1 MIINPNKFFKISVS
15 SFIHSLLYCGI
26 ILIYWGSLLPWFM
39 WSVERFYAPLAAILI
54 GSAAFVASFTKND
67 IFSRKD
73 FLIPSLCAFTLLI
86 FLRIVNNNSFFGFVE
101 ALIHVYIFY
110 NIFRLDIRFLRKV
123 ADVLCI
129 TMGSFMLVSVTAFIL
144 YVGGFPFPYS
154 DILNE
159 NLQYSFQNFYF
170 FIIDDRQFLLL
181 FPRFQSVFLEPGHLG
196 TATSFLLFTQIGKW
210 RKWYN
215 IPLLIATFLSF
226 SLAAYVLITL
236 IMFAS
241 AWIRRKQLFRKI
253 VYLVI
258 LFAGV
263 FICATF
269 YNEGDN
275 LVNNLIV
282 ERLKI
287 DDGKLV
293 GDNRVTDSFEA
304 VYDDYLKSSD
314 IWFGREYSLEEFGFG
329 NAGYRV
335 FIYDNGIISLAL
347 VILLYITMSMSGKDP
362 RARIAMLL
370 IAAAGFWVRAIPL
383 TYYFFIP
390 LYLVPYVTRHDIV
403 EKDDINLCKQNPAET
418 KES

>member
-1 MIINPNKFFKISVS
+1 MKIHLNKIFKISVS
-15 SFIHSLLYCGI
+15 SLVRSLLYGGI

-39 WSVERFYAPLAAILI
+39 WPFERFYAPLAAILI
-54 GSAAFVASFTKND
+54 GSALFVTSFTKDN
-67 IFSRKD
+67 IFSRND

-86 FLRIVNNNSFFGFVE
+86 FLRIINSNSFFGFAE
-101 ALIHVYIFY
+101 ALIHAFILY
-110 NIFRLDIRFLRKV
+110 NIFRLDIKFLRKV
-123 ADVLCI
+123 ADVLSI
-129 TMGSFMLVSVTAFIL
+129 TMGCFLLVSITTFIL
-144 YVGGFPFPYS
+144 YVGGFPFPYT
-154 DILNE
+154 DIINE
-159 NLQYSFQNFYF
+159 NLDYSFQNFYF
-170 FIIDDRQFLLL
+170 FLIDDRQFLLL

-215 IPLLIATFLSF
+215 ISLIIATLLSF
-226 SLAAYVLITL
+226 SLAAYVLLTL
-236 IMFAS
+236 IMFAN
-241 AWIRRKQLFRKI
+241 AWIRRKQLLRKI
-253 VYLVI
+253 VFLII
-258 LFAGV
+258 LFTSV
-263 FICATF
+263 IICATI

-293 GDNRVTDSFEA
+293 GDNRVTEGFEA

-335 FIYDNGIISLAL
+335 FIYDNGIISLVL
-347 VILLYITMSMSGKDP
+347 VILLYIAMSMSSKEP

-370 IAAAGFWVRAIPL
+370 VATAGFWVRAIPL

-390 LYLVPYVTRHDIV
+390 LYLVPYLKRPDII
-403 EKDDINLCKQNPAET
+403 EKDDNDLCKQNPTET
-418 KES
+418 EEY